1 MKSKFGLF
9 CLLVIFTMLLTAC
22 EIGVT
27 TKVNADGSG
36 EMGAVFKFT
45 KDEATAL
52 EGMGAGSASEL
63 CASMSDSGTTGLSS
77 EDMTFVQEEH
87 GNEIWCVASKAFA
100 TLDELGQ
107 GDETLKVNTAE
118 IKDDK
123 FTLDAD
129 FNMGEDMDASSL
141 SMITASGYKIIM
153 YYEIVAPGTIDKAK
167 TEGFDKVN
175 GNTAR
180 MTIIDTENDVLPT
193 TGALHVHLESKL
205 KGGGGGDSVIT
216 KKVGGVPVWGIVV
229 AVCCCLLLV
238 VIVVVVVFFVMKKK
252 PKQPAI

>member
-1 MKSKFGLF
+1 MKTKFGLF

-22 EIGVT
+22 EIGIT

-36 EMGAVFKFT
+36 DMGAVFKFT

-52 EGMGAGSASEL
+52 EGMGAGSATEL
-63 CASMSDSGTTGLSS
+63 CASMSESGTTGVAS
-77 EDMTFVQEEH
+77 EDMEFVQEEH
-87 GNEIWCVASKAFA
+87 GDEIWCVATKEFES
-100 TLDELGQ
+100 LDELGE

-118 IKDDK
+118 ITDDK

-129 FNMGEDMDASSL
+129 FNMGEDMDTSSL
-141 SMITASGYKIIM
+141 SMVTASGYKIVM
-153 YYEIVAPGTIDKAK
+153 FYEIVAPGTIDKAK

-180 MTIIDTENDVLPT
+180 MTIIDTENKVMPT
-193 TGALHVHLESKL
+193 TSAIHIHLESKL
-205 KGGGGGDSVIT
+205 KGGGGGDSVID

-238 VIVVVVVFFVMKKK
+238 VIIVVVVFLVMKKK
-252 PKQPAI
+252 PKQPGM

>member
-1 MKSKFGLF
+1 MKTKFGLL
-9 CLLVIFTMLLTAC
+9 CLFVIATMMLTAC

-52 EGMGAGSASEL
+52 EGMGAGSADTL
-63 CASMSDSGTTGLSS
+63 CSSMSESGTTGLSS
-77 EDMTFVQEEH
+77 EDMTFKQEEH
-87 GNEIWCVASKAFA
+87 GDEIWCVASKAFA
-100 TLDELGQ
+100 SLEEMGQ

-129 FNMGEDMDASSL
+129 FNMGQDFDASSL
-141 SMITASGYKIIM
+141 SMVTSSGYKIVM
-153 YYEIVAPGTIDKAK
+153 FYEIVAPGTIDKGK

-180 MTIIDTENDVLPT
+180 MTIIDTANKVMPT
-193 TGALHVHLESKL
+193 SSAIHVHLESKL
-205 KGGGGGDSVIT
+205 KGGSSGDSVIS

-238 VIVVVVVFFVMKKK
+238 VIVVVVLFFVIRRK
-252 PKQPAI
+252 PKQPGM

>member
-1 MKSKFGLF
+1 MKTKFGLL
-9 CLLVIFTMLLTAC
+9 CLLVIATMMLTAC

-52 EGMGAGSASEL
+52 EGMGAGSADTL
-63 CASMSDSGTTGLSS
+63 CTSMSSSGTTGLSS
-77 EDMTFVQEEH
+77 EDMTFTQETH

-100 TLDELGQ
+100 SLDELGQ
-107 GDETLKVNTAE
+107 GDQTLKVNTAE
-118 IKDDK
+118 IKNDK

-129 FNMGEDMDASSL
+129 FDMGQDFDASSL
-141 SMITASGYKIIM
+141 SMVTASGYKIIM
-153 YYEIVAPGTIDKAK
+153 FYEIVAPGTIDKAK

-180 MTIIDTENDVLPT
+180 MTIIDTANNLMPT
-193 TGALHVHLESKL
+193 SGAIHVHLESKL
-205 KGGGGGDSVIT
+205 KGGGGGESVVN

-238 VIVVVVVFFVMKKK
+238 VIVVVVLFFVLRKK
-252 PKQPAI
+252 PKQPGM

>member
-1 MKSKFGLF
+1 MKTKFGLF

-36 EMGAVFKFT
+36 EMGAVLKFT

-52 EGMGAGSASEL
+52 EGVGAGSADTL
-63 CASMSDSGTTGLSS
+63 CESMSSSGTTGLSS
-77 EDMTFVQEEH
+77 EDMAFTQETH
-87 GNEIWCVASKAFA
+87 GDEIWCVASKAFA
-100 TLDELGQ
+100 SLDEMGQ

-129 FNMGEDMDASSL
+129 FNLGADFDASSL
-141 SMITASGYKIIM
+141 SMVTASGYKIIM
-153 YYEIVAPGTIDKAK
+153 FYEIVAPGTIDKTK

-180 MTIIDTENDVLPT
+180 MTIIDTANDVMPT
-193 TGALHVHLESKL
+193 SGAIHVHLESKL
-205 KGGGGGDSVIT
+205 KGGSSGDSVIN

-238 VIVVVVVFFVMKKK
+238 VIVVVVLFFVMRKK
-252 PKQPAI
+252 PKQPGM